1 MNCLVRVVSFA
12 LKNEAGGWAGGSK
25 KVWILSGVP
34 QGSILGAILFKM
46 LINDLLM
53 RTKNTKNSELY
64 KFADDNTILSLS
76 GTLIITANKR
86 FTK

>member
-1 MNCLVRVVSFA
+1 MS
-12 LKNEAGGWAGGSK
+12 
-25 KVWILSGVP
+25 
-34 QGSILGAILFKM
+34 
-46 LINDLLM
+46 
-53 RTKNTKNSELY
+53 TKNTKNSELY